1 LQGVP
6 GKGRVKKDEL
16 MEVYA
21 LVGKSG
27 TGQSHH
33 AITVAYENGI
43 DVVIDDGLLIKDGQ
57 KMAGLSAKGEATA
70 VKAVKRA
77 ILLDPN
83 HADEIK
89 RKIDEIM
96 PSRILVLGTSV
107 RMAERIAR
115 TLKLPNITRIIDI
128 SQVASAEEI
137 QTALDMR
144 NSYGMHVIPV
154 PVVEVKQDL
163 QGYFLN
169 PIRYFFGK
177 KQNRKVGEKTIVQPR
192 FSLIGKLVITNQAVT
207 QMARRL
213 AAGIQGI
220 TEINR
225 VSAEIKENS
234 MVMRLEVTGSYG
246 TPLHKVSQE
255 LQSEIQTQIQWLT
268 GLVVSEVHIWVKYL
282 DK

>member
-1 LQGVP
+1 
-6 GKGRVKKDEL
+6 

-27 TGQSHH
+27 TGKSHH
-33 AITVAYENGI
+33 AITVAYENDI
-43 DVVIDDGLLIKDGQ
+43 DVVIDDGILIKDGQ

-70 VKAVKRA
+70 LKAVKRA
-77 ILLDPN
+77 ILLDPD
-83 HADEIK
+83 HAEEIK
-89 RKIDEIM
+89 RKIGEIG

-115 TLKLPNITRIIDI
+115 TLELPKISRIIDI
-128 SQVASAEEI
+128 AQVASPEEI
-137 QTALDMR
+137 QTALNLR
-144 NSYGMHVIPV
+144 NNYGMHVIPV

-163 QGYFLN
+163 PGYFLN

-177 KQNRKVGEKTIVQPR
+177 KQSQKMGEKTIVQPR

-207 QMARRL
+207 QMARHL
-213 AAGIQGI
+213 AAQIHGIV
-220 TEINR
+220 EINR

-234 MVMRLEVTGSYG
+234 MVMRLEVTGLYG
-246 TPLHKVSQE
+246 AALHKVSQE